1 MKTAI
6 LYVKSL
12 VHGFIGGASPAPVL
26 KLNYNLSIYWYILSD
41 VCSVYTW
48 QFKVIATQVKLF
60 MRIAASMSLNDN
72 F

>member
-1 MKTAI
+1 MKTVI

-12 VHGFIGGASPAPVL
+12 VHDFIGGASPALVL
-26 KLNYNLSIYWYILSD
+26 KLNYDLLIYWYILSD